1 MLQLCHDSGIPRVY
15 SLLAFSGLWL
25 IVLINTLFFLP
36 KYKATPL
43 GETKELEINDT
54 LHENKICK
62 RNVCDQENAEDSIVR
77 NVLVDDD
84 DKTKRNRRTGEEPE
98 TIAIKEGVDNDG
110 FVKEGNIENDLRKT
124 DNLQVSQGSGDD
136 VVKEDSLVQ
145 CVFSVMNIT
154 YLFWFACLHVTIQF
168 FPATF
173 NMRVTEIVN
182 GDIEKGKTFYHF
194 ILSNPFLM
202 GKYRSFISKYI

>member
-36 KYKATPL
+36 KYKATPP

-54 LHENKICK
+54 LHESKICK

-77 NVLVDDD
+77 NVVDDN
-84 DKTKRNRRTGEEPE
+84 DKTKSNRRTREEPE
-98 TIAIKEGVDNDG
+98 TIAMEEGVDNDG

-124 DNLQVSQGSGDD
+124 ENLQVSQGSGDD
-136 VVKEDSLVQ
+136 VVKQDSLVQ

-194 ILSNPFLM
+194 IPSNLFLM
-202 GKYRSFISKYI
+202 GRYRSFISKYI